1 MNDWYMKRF
10 ENKIVLV
17 TGAGR
22 GIGASIAKRFA
33 SEGAEVI
40 VNYSGNDEA
49 AQKTVDEITATGG
62 QAQKYKCSVNDSESV
77 KVMIDEI
84 IKEFGRIDILV
95 NNAGI
100 TKDGLM
106 LRMTDEDF
114 DRVIDVNLK
123 GTFNCTKYVS
133 KYMLK
138 QKSGKIINISSVVGL
153 SGNAGQVNYSAS
165 KAGIIGITKSA
176 AKELS
181 SRGITVNAVAPGYVD
196 TDMTKVLSDNIRNEI
211 LKNIP
216 LQRMGNV
223 EDISN
228 CVAFLAS
235 EDASYI
241 TGQVISV
248 DGGMHI

>member
-1 MNDWYMKRF
+1 MKRF

-62 QAQKYKCSVNDSESV
+62 QAQKYKCSVNDRESV

-84 IKEFGRIDILV
+84 IKKFGRIDILV

-216 LQRMGNV
+216 LQRMGYV

>member
-1 MNDWYMKRF
+1 MKKF

-84 IKEFGRIDILV
+84 IKKFGRIDILV

-181 SRGITVNAVAPGYVD
+181 SRGITVNAVAPGFTETYWHKD
-196 TDMTKVLSDNIRNEI
+196 KPKEFLER
-211 LKNIP
+211 
-216 LQRMGNV
+216 
-223 EDISN
+223 ISN
-228 CVAFLAS
+228 KIAVHRWANADEIADAYIFLL
-235 EDASYI
+235 ENSYMNGEVLHI
-241 TGQVISV
+241 N
-248 DGGMHI
+248 GGYNYF

>member
-1 MNDWYMKRF
+1 MKRF

-22 GIGASIAKRFA
+22 GIGASIARRFA

-62 QAQKYKCSVNDSESV
+62 QSQKYKCSVNDSESV

-223 EDISN
+223 KDISN

>member
-1 MNDWYMKRF
+1 MKRF

-77 KVMIDEI
+77 KVIIDEI

>member
-1 MNDWYMKRF
+1 MKRF

-123 GTFNCTKYVS
+123 GTFNCTKYAS

>member
-1 MNDWYMKRF
+1 MKRF

-49 AQKTVDEITATGG
+49 AQKTVDEITAAGG

>member
-1 MNDWYMKRF
+1 
-10 ENKIVLV
+10 
-17 TGAGR
+17 
-22 GIGASIAKRFA
+22 
-33 SEGAEVI
+33 
-40 VNYSGNDEA
+40 
-49 AQKTVDEITATGG
+49 
-62 QAQKYKCSVNDSESV
+62 
-77 KVMIDEI
+77 
-84 IKEFGRIDILV
+84 
-95 NNAGI
+95 
-100 TKDGLM
+100 
-106 LRMTDEDF
+106 
-114 DRVIDVNLK
+114 
-123 GTFNCTKYVS
+123 
-133 KYMLK
+133 MLK

>member
-1 MNDWYMKRF
+1 MKRF

-62 QAQKYKCSVNDSESV
+62 QAQKYKCSVPHSESV